1 MIVGNNI
8 PVVGNGE
15 NFVLERLSGQT
26 GVNGVSINAT
36 TANVQRFAAGG
47 FDGPAAFSTNP
58 TKSGL
63 VADTSNM
70 QSVNY
75 IIKY

>member
-15 NFVLERLSGQT
+15 NFVLERLSGQ
-26 GVNGVSINAT
+26 